1 MYTEFEIMGPQ
12 SSKPSLGQRVAAS
25 RSQLGLSQTD
35 VAKRAGLAASYLS
48 RIENG
53 KIHPTVPTAQKIA
66 GALRVPLGELLGPT
80 PLQQKD
86 QGCPVSA
93 RGICLIDLVDHRR
106 QLRSAED
113 TEHYSPRQIRVMRR
127 FTKLVREGSPEILNG
142 LDVVIGG
149 LLAQRGNG
157 EPH

>member
-1 MYTEFEIMGPQ
+1 MRHR
-12 SSKPSLGQRVAAS
+12 SKTPHLGQRVAAS

-66 GALRVPLGELLGPT
+66 GALHVPLGELLGPT

-93 RGICLIDLVDHRR
+93 RGICLIDLIDHRP
-106 QLRSAED
+106 QFRSTD
-113 TEHYSPRQIRVMRR
+113 GTEHYSPRQIRLMRR
-127 FTKLVREGSPEILNG
+127 FTKLVREGSPELLNS
-142 LDVVIGG
+142 LDVIIGG
-149 LLAQRGNG
+149 LLAQNRNG
-157 EPH
+157 GAH

>member
-1 MYTEFEIMGPQ
+1 MRHRSTKPQ
-12 SSKPSLGQRVAAS
+12 LGQRVAAS

-93 RGICLIDLVDHRR
+93 KGVCLIDLIDQKWELHPGEAVER
-106 QLRSAED
+106 
-113 TEHYSPRQIRVMRR
+113 YSSRQIRVMRR
-127 FTKLVREGSPEILNG
+127 FTKLVREGSPELLKS
-142 LDVVIGG
+142 LDVLIGG
-149 LLAQRGNG
+149 LLEQRSNG
-157 EPH
+157 KRR

>member
-1 MYTEFEIMGPQ
+1 MSHR
-12 SSKPSLGQRVAAS
+12 SSKPQLGQRVAAS

-86 QGCPVSA
+86 QGCPVSSK
-93 RGICLIDLVDHRR
+93 GICLIDLIDHRP
-106 QLRSAED
+106 QFRSVD
-113 TEHYSPRQIRVMRR
+113 SVEHYSPRQIRVLRR
-127 FTKLVREGSPEILNG
+127 FMGLLRRASPG
-142 LDVVIGG
+142 LLGALEVVIGE
-149 LLAQRGNG
+149 LAERRS
-157 EPH
+157 EDETH